1 MKKEEDHLFGECVA
15 VHSEKSLQVI
25 EERYVV
31 AENSNP
37 TNKVIRVSFDKES
50 VSI

>member
-1 MKKEEDHLFGECVA
+1 MKKEEDHLIGECIA